1 MSYLV
6 MENNSMNDKKHPE
19 LAKSDVIKHMPK
31 ACGDETAAV
40 EFFEQQRWGDSPLC
54 PHCQSANV
62 YKMTGRDGARNKRY
76 LWRCRACGE
85 QYTVR
90 TGAIYEDSKLPLRH
104 WAYGFWRVCASK
116 KGVSAREIERNCQI
130 THKSAL
136 FLMHRI
142 RFALTEDQANR
153 QKLGNTSGICEV
165 DETFVGG
172 KPPPGDPRT
181 VLPGYRKNSNKV
193 PVVAVVE
200 RGGHVRTKVVPN
212 VTQNNVGH
220 FLFENI
226 ENGTI
231 VNTDQSPVYHTILYP
246 ITKHL
251 GGRHD
256 IVNHSKQKYTERNE
270 DGTTSGVN
278 CAESFFSLI
287 KRGLLGTFHAV
298 SKEHLHRYCDEF
310 AFRWDTRKLNDGE
323 RVVEAVKRTEG
334 KRLTYDQCVCRE

>member
-1 MSYLV
+1 MSDPV
-6 MENNSMNDKKHPE
+6 MEDGSMNDNKHPE
-19 LAKSDVIKHMPK
+19 LAKSDIIKHLPK
-31 ACGDETAAV
+31 ACGDEKAAV
-40 EFFEQQRWGDSPLC
+40 EFFERQRWGNSPVC

-62 YKMTGRDGARNKRY
+62 YKLTCRTGGRNKRF
-76 LWRCRACGE
+76 LWRCRACGK

-90 TGAIYEDSKLPLRH
+90 KGAIYEDSKLPLRH

-172 KPPPGDPRT
+172 KPRSGDPRT

-193 PVVAVVE
+193 PVVAVLE
-200 RGGHVRTKVVPN
+200 RSGHVRTKVVPQ

-220 FLFENI
+220 FLLENI

-256 IVNHSKQKYTERNE
+256 SVNHSKQKYTQRNA

-334 KRLTYDQCVCRE
+334 KRLTYDQYVCRN

>member
-1 MSYLV
+1 
-6 MENNSMNDKKHPE
+6 MNDRKHPE
-19 LAKSDVIKHMPK
+19 LAKSDVIQHLPK
-31 ACGDETAAV
+31 ACGDETVAV
-40 EFFEQQRWGDSPLC
+40 EFFERQRWGSSPAC
-54 PHCQSANV
+54 PHCQSPNV
-62 YKMTGRDGARNKRY
+62 YKMKGRAGMRNKRS
-76 LWRCRACGE
+76 LWRCRAWGE

-116 KGVSAREIERNCQI
+116 QGVGAREIERHCQI

-142 RFALTEDQANR
+142 RFALTEDLASAP
-153 QKLGNTSGICEV
+153 KLGNTYGTCEV

-172 KPPPGDPRT
+172 KPRAGDPRT

-193 PVVAVVE
+193 PVVALVE
-200 RGGHVRTKVVPN
+200 RDGKVRTKVVPN
-212 VTQNNVGH
+212 VTQNHVGQ
-220 FLFENI
+220 FLFDNI
-226 ENGTI
+226 EKGTI
-231 VNTDQSPVYHTILYP
+231 VHTDQSIVYHSILYP

-256 IVNHSKQKYTERNE
+256 MVNHSKQEYSRDNE
-270 DGTTSGVN
+270 EGTTSGVN

-298 SKEHLHRYCDEF
+298 SKEHLHRYCHEF
-310 AFRWDTRKLNDGE
+310 AFRWDPRKLNDGQ
-323 RVVEAVKRTEG
+323 RVVEAVKRAEG

>member
-1 MSYLV
+1 
-6 MENNSMNDKKHPE
+6 MENASMKDRKHPE
-19 LAKSDVIKHMPK
+19 LGRSDVIKRLPK
-31 ACGDETAAV
+31 VCADETAAV
-40 EFFEQQRWGDSPLC
+40 EFFERQRWGDSPVC
-54 PHCQSANV
+54 PHCQSPNV
-62 YKMTGRDGARNKRY
+62 YKLKGRTGARNQRH
-76 LWRCRACGE
+76 LWRCRACGA

-90 TGAIYEDSKLPLRH
+90 TGAIYEASKLPLRH
-104 WAYGFWRVCASK
+104 WAYGFWRICASK

-130 THKSAL
+130 TYKSAL
-136 FLMHRI
+136 FLLHRI
-142 RFALTEDQANR
+142 RFALTEDQASR

-172 KPPPGDPRT
+172 KPRPGDPRT

-212 VTQNNVGH
+212 VTQDNVGH

-226 ENGTI
+226 AHGTI

-246 ITKHL
+246 ITRPL

-256 IVNHSKQKYTERNE
+256 RVNHAQRKYAQRNA

-298 SKEHLHRYCDEF
+298 SREHLHRYCDEF
-310 AFRWDTRKLNDGE
+310 AFRWDTRRLNDGE
-323 RVVEAVKRTEG
+323 RVVEALKRTEG

>member
-40 EFFEQQRWGDSPLC
+40 EFFERQRWGDSPLC
-54 PHCQSANV
+54 PHCQSTNV

-90 TGAIYEDSKLPLRH
+90 TGAIYEDSKLPLKH
-104 WAYGFWRVCASK
+104 WAYGFWRDCASK

-130 THKSAL
+130 TYKSAL

-142 RFALTEDQANR
+142 RFTLTEDHASG

-165 DETFVGG
+165 DETDVGG
-172 KPPPGDPRT
+172 KPRPGDPRT
-181 VLPGYRKNSNKV
+181 VLSGYRKNSNKI

-200 RGGHVRTKVVPN
+200 RGGNVRTKVVPN

-231 VNTDQSPVYHTILYP
+231 VNTDQSVVYHSILYP
-246 ITKHL
+246 IIKHP

-256 IVNHSKQKYTERNE
+256 IGNHSKQKYTECNE

>member
-1 MSYLV
+1 L
-6 MENNSMNDKKHPE
+6 
-19 LAKSDVIKHMPK
+19 
-31 ACGDETAAV
+31 G
-40 EFFEQQRWGDSPLC
+40 
-54 PHCQSANV
+54 
-62 YKMTGRDGARNKRY
+62 
-76 LWRCRACGE
+76 
-85 QYTVR
+85 
-90 TGAIYEDSKLPLRH
+90 
-104 WAYGFWRVCASK
+104 YGFWRVCASK

-153 QKLGNTSGICEV
+153 QTLGNTSGICEV
-165 DETFVGG
+165 DETFAGG
-172 KPPPGDPRT
+172 KPRSGDPRT
-181 VLPGYRKNSNKV
+181 VLPGYRKNSNKT

-200 RGGHVRTKVVPN
+200 RGDHVRLKVVPQ

-220 FLFENI
+220 FLLENI

-246 ITKHL
+246 ITKPL
-251 GGRHD
+251 GGRHE
-256 IVNHSKQKYTERNE
+256 IVNHSQQKYTQRNE

-278 CAESFFSLI
+278 CTKSFFSLI

-310 AFRWDTRKLNDGE
+310 AFR
-323 RVVEAVKRTEG
+323 
-334 KRLTYDQCVCRE
+334 